1 MQELA
6 DIIRQSLMRP
16 LLLFGGSLY
25 RFDGLESRG
34 GWYHVVGSTEQYPIA
49 DPMVQQQPEIGRI
62 ESIRVAHGD
71 LTLRTTTG
79 EWHETLVPGHTQLLR
94 FG

>member
-1 MQELA
+1 
-6 DIIRQSLMRP
+6 MRP

-34 GWYHVVGSTEQYPIA
+34 GWYHVVGSTEQHRI
-49 DPMVQQQPEIGRI
+49 DDQVVQRQPEIGRI

-79 EWHETLVPGHTQLLR
+79 EWHEIEVPGRTQLLR